1 MDVPQLDFSTYPSQI
16 FWLLLCVIFLFFFIK
31 NVFIPRVLSILEI
44 RERRIQGDRER
55 ALEARA
61 RAQQLRQEYE
71 GKFLENQKEAR
82 HQAEAHLQSFKKIR
96 EERLAALQTTFAEHR
111 AALETQSFL
120 DTRVDQ
126 NFVSILLK
134 KRMGKE
140 RER

>member
-31 NVFIPRVLSILEI
+31 NVFVPRVLSILET

-55 ALEARA
+55 AQEAQA

-82 HQAEAHLQSFKKIR
+82 HQAESHLQGFKKF
-96 EERLAALQTTFAEHR
+96 EKSVSRLFRQPLLSIARLLKHR
-111 AALETQSFL
+111 AFLICGSIRISSRSF
-120 DTRVDQ
+120 
-126 NFVSILLK
+126 S
-134 KRMGKE
+134 G
-140 RER
+140 RERTRR